1 MGKIINLKES
11 TFRRLFE
18 YVGDEEA
25 LGRYDISGNE
35 YIPDEEKDSV
45 IDKKTH
51 DTEFIVDLEPDEP
64 EYIGQEINDPGPY
77 ADYKRY
83 DYDN

>member
-83 DYDN
+83 DYK

>member
-51 DTEFIVDLEPDEP
+51 NTEFIVDLEPDEP

-83 DYDN
+83 DYK

>member
-77 ADYKRY
+77 AGYKRY
-83 DYDN
+83 DYIN

>member
-64 EYIGQEINDPGPY
+64 EYIGQELNDPGPY

-83 DYDN
+83 DYIN

>member
-83 DYDN
+83 DYIN

>member
-35 YIPDEEKDSV
+35 YIPDEEKDGV

-64 EYIGQEINDPGPY
+64 EYIGQELNDPGPY

-83 DYDN
+83 DYK

>member
-83 DYDN
+83 DYTN

>member
-25 LGRYDISGNE
+25 LGRYDISDNE

-83 DYDN
+83 DYK